1 MFTNT
6 KTRNRAFIAGAGALG
21 LLSLYGFLL
30 FLMIRNIDKAVL
42 ASGEIA
48 NESHKEENIRLLKKS
63 IDNTGEERANIAAR
77 FVSED
82 GIVPFIERV
91 ESLGELSHAQVTLRS
106 VSVEGE
112 KNDMLKLEL
121 SIVGSFSEVF
131 HFLTLAEHLPFK
143 VSFEK
148 TSMLKLP
155 QERGQNKWE
164 AVVTLDLLSFGGRA
178 SADNKKTP

>member
-1 MFTNT
+1 M
-6 KTRNRAFIAGAGALG
+6 AFIAGVGALG
-21 LLSLYGFLL
+21 MFVVYGFLS

-42 ASGEIA
+42 SSEEIA
-48 NESHKEENIRLLKKS
+48 DESRKEENLRLLKKS
-63 IDNTGEERANIAAR
+63 IDNTVEERANIATH

-82 GIVPFIERV
+82 DIVPFIERV
-91 ESLGELSHAQVTLRS
+91 ESLGALSHARVTLRS

-143 VSFEK
+143 VLFEK
-148 TSMLKLP
+148 TNMLKLP
-155 QERGQNKWE
+155 KEKGENKWE
-164 AVVTLDLLSFGGRA
+164 AVATLDLLSFGGGTN
-178 SADNKKTP
+178 ADNKKTP